1 MNSEIVKNDELK
13 GASRRMARKRAFEI
27 CFEATFHVLS
37 DIGEFVNDRVDNPVE
52 FDPTDPEGNI
62 VALFEGENLKF
73 IEQISVLTILNANVL
88 DEILMKYP
96 WEWSYDRIGLPEK
109 VILRMALAELTLMD
123 TPVKIV
129 INEALDLSKAYGE
142 RDANKFVNGILG
154 SIVQDLSE
162 ITKETRFIH
171 EQTP

>member
-1 MNSEIVKNDELK
+1 MNPENVKTDDSK

-27 CFEATFHVLS
+27 CFEATFYS
-37 DIGEFVNDRVDNPVE
+37 MSNTSKFVNDRVDNPVE

-73 IEQISVLTILNANVL
+73 IEVLSVLTILNATLL

-123 TPVKIV
+123 TPLKIV

-154 SIVQDLSE
+154 SIVQDLDK
-162 ITKETRFIH
+162 IKKETQFTR
-171 EQTP
+171 E